1 MCRHLP
7 NRQATSCKQVF
18 CMTPDMQAEI
28 HVRYTRSKLPQWRE
42 IQHNLRNLI
51 LSFNA
56 DESALQFN
64 ADAPFVDQP

>member
-1 MCRHLP
+1 
-7 NRQATSCKQVF
+7 
-18 CMTPDMQAEI
+18 MTPDMQAEI